1 MLEGDSYSLIL
12 DLKKKKRSFQDKNL
26 TYRSLIGNIANE
38 NKCNTIFMGDF
49 SKTLDIPFIQY
60 NETDWEF
67 IKRLSSYLGLKL
79 SPDIKTEKPN
89 IFIGIKKGNEY
100 VCNAYEYKLK
110 KDMKSYLKMK

>member
-1 MLEGDSYSLIL
+1 
-12 DLKKKKRSFQDKNL
+12 
-26 TYRSLIGNIANE
+26 
-38 NKCNTIFMGDF
+38 MGDF

-100 VCNAYEYKLK
+100 LCN
-110 KDMKSYLKMK
+110 